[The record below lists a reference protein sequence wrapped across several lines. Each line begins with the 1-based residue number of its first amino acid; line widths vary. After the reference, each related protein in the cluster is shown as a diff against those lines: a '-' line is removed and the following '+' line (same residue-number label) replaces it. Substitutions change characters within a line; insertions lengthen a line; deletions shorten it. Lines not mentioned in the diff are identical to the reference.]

1 MKYIK
6 NALIITETN
15 VAINKESKINF
26 IIKTNKLKFEISAN
40 NAEGFGL
47 DSSNLQWTMQFRCK
61 QKRGF

>member
-40 NAEGFGL
+40 NAKGFGL
-47 DSSNLQWTMQFRCK
+47 DSSNLQ
-61 QKRGF
+61 